1 MKKLRFISILAVL
14 TGLAAVVT
22 FTNCGYR
29 LSGLGKQ
36 IPDHIRTIV
45 IPDFENKTTRI
56 EAEQFVTYA
65 VKEEFIRRSQLELVP
80 NRSNADAILEGEI
93 LTFTV
98 SPESITEEASANLYR
113 LTIVLA
119 VRLIDLTNNEIIFED
134 ENINFS
140 DSYDIDDED
149 FFSQETEKLLEISDR
164 FAESVVTTI
173 LENF

>member
-14 TGLAAVVT
+14 MGLAAVVT

-29 LSGLGKQ
+29 LSGLGNQ

-56 EAEQFVTYA
+56 EAEQFVTFA
-65 VKEEFIRRSQLELVP
+65 VKEEFIRRSQLELVSS
-80 NRSNADAILEGEI
+80 RSNADAILEGEI
-93 LTFTV
+93 LTFEVT
-98 SPESITEEASANLYR
+98 PESITEEASANLYR
-113 LTIVLA
+113 LNIVLG
-119 VRLIDLTNNEIIFED
+119 VRLIDLANNEIIFEGAS
-134 ENINFS
+134 ISFS
-140 DSYDIDDED
+140 DTYDIDEED
-149 FFSQETEKLLEISDR
+149 FFSQETETLLEISER

>member
-14 TGLAAVVT
+14 TGLAAVFT
-22 FTNCGYR
+22 FTDCGYR

-65 VKEEFIRRSQLELVP
+65 VKEEFIRRSQLELVS
-80 NRSNADAILEGEI
+80 NRDNADAILEGEI
-93 LTFTV
+93 LTFAV

-119 VRLIDLTNNEIIFED
+119 VRLIDLTNNEIIFEG
-134 ENINFS
+134 ENISFS